1 MKTHT
6 GDLKQSHNLTSLQIC
21 LTFIAPLIG
30 YPEKGYQSKFTKANL
45 SSNLLVSHS
54 LKKKGRKK
62 EIVFKQKYN
71 LLSAFLFPF

>member
-54 LKKKGRKK
+54 LKKKRKK
-62 EIVFKQKYN
+62 KRNCI
-71 LLSAFLFPF
+71 